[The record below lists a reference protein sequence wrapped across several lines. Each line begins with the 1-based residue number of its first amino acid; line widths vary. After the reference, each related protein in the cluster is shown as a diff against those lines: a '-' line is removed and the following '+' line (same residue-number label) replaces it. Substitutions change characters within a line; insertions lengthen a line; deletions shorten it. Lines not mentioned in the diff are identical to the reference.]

1 MQKEVQMKK
10 NYLLVLRIFIFLGFL
25 AGWGAEALGQ
35 RQELYMGSTSS
46 TSSYY
51 AAAVAMGKIIN
62 DHVKGAHVTVVE
74 SGATYDNL
82 ERIAKGEFKLAMPSA
97 YAGVIESYYGM
108 ARFEG
113 RANNKLRVMLA
124 IIPTAIYYVV
134 REDSGV
140 KKLEDLKGKKFY
152 PGPVGHITVK
162 VTKELTKHFGIDVK
176 YYVGDFRDA
185 VTAVQDNRI
194 VGFAK
199 AGPSVQLDS
208 SMLELKAS
216 TPIRLL
222 SLSDAQVQ
230 KALEHAPG
238 SVIVNVKTGQITA
251 LPNHPPV
258 QTWSILITAFTTT
271 DLSEE
276 VVYQIVKAVC
286 ENWKEKVVP
295 SFPPGGEVDL
305 IPDTVRYLAQP
316 DKAVPLHTG
325 AIKYL
330 KEKGMK
336 IPSKLIPPE
345 YKG

>member
-1 MQKEVQMKK
+1 MKK
-10 NYLLVLRIFIFLGFL
+10 NYFFVILILMVMGFLGGL
-25 AGWGAEALGQ
+25 ATGASGQ
-35 RQELYMGSTSS
+35 IQEFYMGSTSS

-51 AAAVAMGKIIN
+51 AASVAMGKIIN
-62 DHVKGAHVTVVE
+62 DSVKGVHVTVVE

-108 ARFEG
+108 ARFNG
-113 RANNKLRVMLA
+113 RANKKLRMMLS

-134 REDSGV
+134 RDDSGI

-162 VTKELTKHFGIDVK
+162 VTKELFKHLGIEVG

-185 VTAVQDNRI
+185 VTAAQDKRI

-216 TPIRLL
+216 TPIRLI
-222 SLSDAQVQ
+222 SLTDAQAQ
-230 KALEHAPG
+230 KALEYAPG
-238 SVIVNVKTGQITA
+238 SVIVNVQTGQITA
-251 LPNHPPV
+251 LPSHPPV

-276 VVYQIVKAVC
+276 IVYQMVKAVC
-286 ENWKEKVVP
+286 ENWKAKVVP
-295 SFPPGGEVDL
+295 SFPPGGEVNL
-305 IPDTVRYLAQP
+305 IADTVNYLAQSEQ
-316 DKAVPLHTG
+316 AVPLHTG

-336 IPSKLIPPE
+336 IPAKILPPE